1 MFAASRQSCLARGCS
16 SELDSSAREPWS
28 EGWGLDGTAMGFGF
42 DLLHS
47 PRPLLP
53 GGGLIWLL
61 SGAFVSLSASSAVRQ
76 RLGKTEGRHL
86 RLTLRPNSVCVLT
99 RESVTPHSLADQSR
113 AHNDTILSSYLS
125 GEVFVGLGFL
135 LFLFCFG
142 LVFVIILFP

>member
-42 DLLHS
+42 DLLHP

-113 AHNDTILSSYLS
+113 AHNDTEQLPL
-125 GEVFVGLGFL
+125 GRGFRWFGCFFFCCCFCFVLVWFL
-135 LFLFCFG
+135 L
-142 LVFVIILFP
+142 